1 MVIIYIALGI
11 FLTSS
16 LIYVIWLRSIKKAAS
31 RRLTR
36 FPSPQ
41 PRKWSPAWLKKQ
53 RQFTDPLADQLVDE
67 IMRER
72 ELSKVNHLFGL
83 MKNDGDRLS
92 ADAPPEL
99 KAYFQKTSQLPDW
112 ADPRLLKLGQQIYIR
127 HGVWISLML
136 SYKSLPECYA
146 CAKGVEVLY
155 HTGRLNEH
163 HGSLNAFYRRIAE
176 TAQFV
181 MDTMSPGG
189 LSFHGK
195 GLQAAQKV
203 RLIHAIIRYYLQQ
216 QHWDEAKFD
225 LPINQEDMAGTLM
238 AFSALVLEGLETI
251 GIRLDD
257 VEKDAYI
264 HCWRVV
270 GHVMGLREELIPVN
284 SQDALAL
291 GHAILND
298 QMGPSE
304 SGQVLMKA
312 LIDFQMSLTKGFLS
326 EKANISMMRLMMG
339 DKMSDLLGVPEI
351 DAKEVLKLKKKMTRI
366 ARFMEFMEKS
376 VVFSL
381 LFRLVNQAMLHGMIW
396 YMNRSSKINFYLPPS
411 LTKDWGVHND
421 HAEKRASA

>member
-11 FLTSS
+11 FLASS

-36 FPSPQ
+36 FPDLQ
-41 PRKWSPAWLKKQ
+41 PRQWPSAWLKKQ

-83 MKNDGDRLS
+83 MNNDGDRLS

-146 CAKGVEVLY
+146 CVKDVEMPY
-155 HTGRLNEH
+155 HTGLLEEH

-203 RLIHAIIRYYLQQ
+203 RLIHALSDTISKSSIGTRRSMTYLSIRKT
-216 QHWDEAKFD
+216 W
-225 LPINQEDMAGTLM
+225 
-238 AFSALVLEGLETI
+238 
-251 GIRLDD
+251 
-257 VEKDAYI
+257 
-264 HCWRVV
+264 
-270 GHVMGLREELIPVN
+270 PV
-284 SQDALAL
+284 
-291 GHAILND
+291 
-298 QMGPSE
+298 
-304 SGQVLMKA
+304 
-312 LIDFQMSLTKGFLS
+312 
-326 EKANISMMRLMMG
+326 R
-339 DKMSDLLGVPEI
+339 
-351 DAKEVLKLKKKMTRI
+351 
-366 ARFMEFMEKS
+366 
-376 VVFSL
+376 
-381 LFRLVNQAMLHGMIW
+381 
-396 YMNRSSKINFYLPPS
+396 
-411 LTKDWGVHND
+411 
-421 HAEKRASA
+421 